1 MERDLNF
8 TVTDGR
14 RDDSVRV
21 NGGISEYAEV
31 RSRTAELFRRPGIRV
46 TAALLC
52 CLLWGSAF
60 PCVKMGYEML
70 NITDTGSQI
79 LFAGYRFVLAGI
91 FTFLAGCLIEK
102 RALLP
107 RKTALPAVAGQAM
120 LQTALQY
127 VFFYVGM
134 AHTTGIKG
142 SVINSSDVFFA
153 MFAAHFLI
161 RGERVTWRKM
171 IGCIIGFAGVFSVNL
186 QPGAW
191 DSGFGFLGD
200 GMIVLSSVM
209 YGVSSVTLKLI
220 ADRETPMCI
229 TSWQLFLGG
238 LLLTAAGFLT
248 GGRIGGFQLSSV
260 LLLFYMA
267 LLSTVAFSLWS
278 MLLKYNQVGQV
289 AIFGF
294 SIPIFGSLLSALIL
308 GEKLLSLQNLAA
320 LALVS
325 AGILVVNGVLP
336 IKSGKY
342 KS

>member
-161 RGERVTWRKM
+161 RGERVTWRK
-171 IGCIIGFAGVFSVNL
+171 IIGRHNRFCRRVFRESSAGR
-186 QPGAW
+186 
-191 DSGFGFLGD
+191 LGQRLR
-200 GMIVLSSVM
+200 LS
-209 YGVSSVTLKLI
+209 
-220 ADRETPMCI
+220 
-229 TSWQLFLGG
+229 
-238 LLLTAAGFLT
+238 
-248 GGRIGGFQLSSV
+248 GGRNDRSQLCDVRCQLCNAETDRRS
-260 LLLFYMA
+260 
-267 LLSTVAFSLWS
+267 
-278 MLLKYNQVGQV
+278 
-289 AIFGF
+289 
-294 SIPIFGSLLSALIL
+294 
-308 GEKLLSLQNLAA
+308 
-320 LALVS
+320 
-325 AGILVVNGVLP
+325 
-336 IKSGKY
+336 
-342 KS
+342 

>member
-31 RSRTAELFRRPGIRV
+31 RKQDGGIIPPSGIRV

-153 MFAAHFLI
+153 MFGGSFSDPGRTGHVEENDRLHNRFC
-161 RGERVTWRKM
+161 RRVFRESS
-171 IGCIIGFAGVFSVNL
+171 AGR
-186 QPGAW
+186 
-191 DSGFGFLGD
+191 LGQRLR
-200 GMIVLSSVM
+200 LS
-209 YGVSSVTLKLI
+209 
-220 ADRETPMCI
+220 
-229 TSWQLFLGG
+229 
-238 LLLTAAGFLT
+238 
-248 GGRIGGFQLSSV
+248 GGRNDRSQLCDVRCQLCNAETDRRS
-260 LLLFYMA
+260 
-267 LLSTVAFSLWS
+267 
-278 MLLKYNQVGQV
+278 
-289 AIFGF
+289 
-294 SIPIFGSLLSALIL
+294 
-308 GEKLLSLQNLAA
+308 
-320 LALVS
+320 
-325 AGILVVNGVLP
+325 
-336 IKSGKY
+336 
-342 KS
+342 

>member
-1 MERDLNF
+1 
-8 TVTDGR
+8 
-14 RDDSVRV
+14 
-21 NGGISEYAEV
+21 
-31 RSRTAELFRRPGIRV
+31 
-46 TAALLC
+46 
-52 CLLWGSAF
+52 
-60 PCVKMGYEML
+60 ML

-308 GEKLLSLQNLAA
+308 GEKLFSLQNLAA

-342 KS
+342 KG

>member
-191 DSGFGFLGD
+191 DSGRQVLGGNTHLIFLPGGKNFRQESHVRLLQNRRKLGKQRLGAGI
-200 GMIVLSSVM
+200 GMGLEGTDHPLIAQAGRRLQQS
-209 YGVSSVTLKLI
+209 LKLSWMLGI
-220 ADRETPMCI
+220 VVIDRSTLDHSLILKP
-229 TSWQLFLGG
+229 
-238 LLLTAAGFLT
+238 AAGPPE
-248 GGRIGGFQLSSV
+248 
-260 LLLFYMA
+260 
-267 LLSTVAFSLWS
+267 
-278 MLLKYNQVGQV
+278 
-289 AIFGF
+289 
-294 SIPIFGSLLSALIL
+294 IPEPL
-308 GEKLLSLQNLAA
+308 GNGLA
-320 LALVS
+320 
-325 AGILVVNGVLP
+325 GHP
-336 IKSGKY
+336 
-342 KS
+342 

>member
-107 RKTALPAVAGQAM
+107 RKTALPAVAGQ
-120 LQTALQY
+120 
-127 VFFYVGM
+127 

-325 AGILVVNGVLP
+325 AGILVVNGVFP

>member
-1 MERDLNF
+1 
-8 TVTDGR
+8 
-14 RDDSVRV
+14 
-21 NGGISEYAEV
+21 
-31 RSRTAELFRRPGIRV
+31 
-46 TAALLC
+46 
-52 CLLWGSAF
+52 
-60 PCVKMGYEML
+60 ML

-142 SVINSSDVFFA
+142 SVINSSDGFFA

-308 GEKLLSLQNLAA
+308 GEKLFSLQNLAA

>member
-1 MERDLNF
+1 
-8 TVTDGR
+8 
-14 RDDSVRV
+14 
-21 NGGISEYAEV
+21 
-31 RSRTAELFRRPGIRV
+31 
-46 TAALLC
+46 
-52 CLLWGSAF
+52 
-60 PCVKMGYEML
+60 
-70 NITDTGSQI
+70 
-79 LFAGYRFVLAGI
+79 
-91 FTFLAGCLIEK
+91 
-102 RALLP
+102 
-107 RKTALPAVAGQAM
+107 
-120 LQTALQY
+120 
-127 VFFYVGM
+127 GM

-308 GEKLLSLQNLAA
+308 GEKLFSLQNLAA

>member
-1 MERDLNF
+1 
-8 TVTDGR
+8 
-14 RDDSVRV
+14 
-21 NGGISEYAEV
+21 
-31 RSRTAELFRRPGIRV
+31 
-46 TAALLC
+46 
-52 CLLWGSAF
+52 
-60 PCVKMGYEML
+60 ML

-91 FTFLAGCLIEK
+91 FTFVAGCFIEK
-102 RALLP
+102 RVIRPQKGSLPAIGGQALL
-107 RKTALPAVAGQAM
+107 
-120 LQTALQY
+120 QTTLQY

-153 MFAAHFLI
+153 IFAAHFLI

-171 IGCIIGFAGVFSVNL
+171 IGCIIGFVGVFSVNL

-191 DSGFGFLGD
+191 SSGFSFLGD
-200 GMIVLSSVM
+200 GMMVLSSVM
-209 YGVSSVTLKLI
+209 YGISSVTLKLI

-238 LLLTAAGFLT
+238 LLLIAIGVFAG
-248 GGRIGGFQLSSV
+248 GHIVGFQLSSV
-260 LLLFYMA
+260 LLLLYMG

-278 MLLKYNQVGQV
+278 ILLKYNQVGQI

-308 GEKLLSLQNLAA
+308 GEDLFSLQNLI
-320 LALVS
+320 ALVLVS
-325 AGILVVNGVLP
+325 VGILVVNGVLP
-336 IKSGKY
+336 IKRDKGKEEHR
-342 KS
+342 KNS

>member
-1 MERDLNF
+1 
-8 TVTDGR
+8 
-14 RDDSVRV
+14 
-21 NGGISEYAEV
+21 
-31 RSRTAELFRRPGIRV
+31 
-46 TAALLC
+46 
-52 CLLWGSAF
+52 
-60 PCVKMGYEML
+60 ML

-308 GEKLLSLQNLAA
+308 GEKLFSLQNLAA
-320 LALVS
+320 LALVR

>member
-1 MERDLNF
+1 
-8 TVTDGR
+8 
-14 RDDSVRV
+14 
-21 NGGISEYAEV
+21 
-31 RSRTAELFRRPGIRV
+31 
-46 TAALLC
+46 
-52 CLLWGSAF
+52 
-60 PCVKMGYEML
+60 
-70 NITDTGSQI
+70 
-79 LFAGYRFVLAGI
+79 
-91 FTFLAGCLIEK
+91 
-102 RALLP
+102 
-107 RKTALPAVAGQAM
+107 
-120 LQTALQY
+120 
-127 VFFYVGM
+127 
-134 AHTTGIKG
+134 
-142 SVINSSDVFFA
+142 
-153 MFAAHFLI
+153 
-161 RGERVTWRKM
+161 
-171 IGCIIGFAGVFSVNL
+171 
-186 QPGAW
+186 
-191 DSGFGFLGD
+191 
-200 GMIVLSSVM
+200 M

>member
-1 MERDLNF
+1 
-8 TVTDGR
+8 
-14 RDDSVRV
+14 
-21 NGGISEYAEV
+21 
-31 RSRTAELFRRPGIRV
+31 
-46 TAALLC
+46 
-52 CLLWGSAF
+52 
-60 PCVKMGYEML
+60 ML

-186 QPGAW
+186 QPGA
-191 DSGFGFLGD
+191 GQRLR
-200 GMIVLSSVM
+200 LS
-209 YGVSSVTLKLI
+209 
-220 ADRETPMCI
+220 
-229 TSWQLFLGG
+229 
-238 LLLTAAGFLT
+238 
-248 GGRIGGFQLSSV
+248 GGRNDRSQLCDVRCQLCNAETDCSS
-260 LLLFYMA
+260 
-267 LLSTVAFSLWS
+267 
-278 MLLKYNQVGQV
+278 
-289 AIFGF
+289 
-294 SIPIFGSLLSALIL
+294 
-308 GEKLLSLQNLAA
+308 
-320 LALVS
+320 
-325 AGILVVNGVLP
+325 
-336 IKSGKY
+336 
-342 KS
+342 

>member
-1 MERDLNF
+1 
-8 TVTDGR
+8 
-14 RDDSVRV
+14 
-21 NGGISEYAEV
+21 
-31 RSRTAELFRRPGIRV
+31 
-46 TAALLC
+46 
-52 CLLWGSAF
+52 
-60 PCVKMGYEML
+60 ML

-308 GEKLLSLQNLAA
+308 GEKLFSLQNLAA